1 MFIYNGLMRNLP
13 PLIQLKAFEASAR
26 HLSFKQAADE
36 LHVSPSAISH
46 QIKMLEDFCKSR
58 LFHRRPRP
66 IALTRAGEML
76 FQVVKNGLDE
86 FASILTL
93 IQGNQTPVKLIL
105 TTTSLFAA
113 KWLAPRLSDWQDVY
127 PALSLDV
134 IATDLVVDLQDQ
146 ADLAIRYMN
155 APTASSELIS
165 HELVRDKFIVV
176 CHPRLLPG
184 GGKFKS
190 LTALSRCTLVHTHW
204 YPEDLT
210 APTWERWSK
219 QAASYYKEPMNFQNL
234 QYLQFHED
242 TQAIDAVLNGVGVL
256 IVSDFLV
263 AQELEEG
270 NLVKAVDFTLPGY
283 GFYLTYYKDHP
294 HRGIFEAFESWASN
308 LIDAQN

>member
-1 MFIYNGLMRNLP
+1 MRNLP
-13 PLIQLKAFEASAR
+13 PLIQLRAFEASAR
-26 HLSFKQAADE
+26 HLNFKKAANE

-46 QIKMLEDFCKSR
+46 QIKMLEDYCKSQ
-58 LFHRRPRP
+58 LFRRRPRP
-66 IALTRAGEML
+66 IALTRTGELL
-76 FQVVKNGLDE
+76 FPVVKSGLDE
-86 FASILTL
+86 FASVLTL
-93 IQGNQTPVKLIL
+93 IQGNQAPVKLIL

-113 KWLAPRLSDWQDVY
+113 KWLAPRLSDWRNVY

-155 APTASSELIS
+155 APPASSELIS
-165 HELVRDKFIVV
+165 HELVRDNFIVV

-184 GGKFKS
+184 GEKFKS
-190 LTALSRCTLVHTHW
+190 LAELSRCTLVHTHW

-219 QAASYYKEPMNFQNL
+219 LAASYYNEPMNFLNL

-263 AQELEEG
+263 SQELEEG
-270 NLVKAVDFTLPGY
+270 TLVKAIDFTLPGY
-283 GFYLTYYKDHP
+283 GFYVTYRKDHP
-294 HRGIFEAFESWASN
+294 YRTIFESFEFWMSN
-308 LIDAQN
+308 LIDVQN

>member
-1 MFIYNGLMRNLP
+1 MRSLP
-13 PLIQLKAFEASAR
+13 PLIQLRAFEAVAR
-26 HLSFKQAADE
+26 QLSFKKAADE
-36 LHVSPSAISH
+36 IHVSPSAISH
-46 QIKMLEDFCKSR
+46 QIRMLEDYCQCR
-58 LFHRRPRP
+58 LFRRHPRP
-66 IALTRAGEML
+66 VALTRTGELL
-76 FQVVKNGLDE
+76 FPVVKNGLDD

-93 IQGNQTPVKLIL
+93 IQGNQAPVKLIL

-113 KWLAPRLSDWQDVY
+113 KWLAPRLSDWQNTY
-127 PALSLDV
+127 PALSLEL

-155 APTASSELIS
+155 TPPATSGLIS

-184 GGKFKS
+184 GEKFES
-190 LTALSRCTLVHTHW
+190 LAALSRCTLVHTHW

-210 APTWERWSK
+210 APTWEHWSML
-219 QAASYYKEPMNFQNL
+219 AASYYNESMNFKNL

-263 AQELEEG
+263 AQELHNG
-270 NLVKAVDFTLPGY
+270 TLVKAIDFTLPGY
-283 GFYLTYYKDHP
+283 GFYVSYRIDHP
-294 HRGIFEAFESWASN
+294 HRAIFESFESWARN
-308 LIDAQN
+308 LIDVQ

>member
-1 MFIYNGLMRNLP
+1 MRNLP
-13 PLIQLKAFEASAR
+13 PLIQLRAFEASAR

-36 LHVSPSAISH
+36 LCVSPSAISH

-66 IALTRAGEML
+66 ITLTRTGEML
-76 FQVVKNGLDE
+76 FEVVKNGLDE

-93 IQGNQTPVKLIL
+93 IQGNQASVKLVL

-155 APTASSELIS
+155 APSASSELIC
-165 HELVRDKFIVV
+165 HELVRDKFIAV
-176 CHPRLLPG
+176 CHPRLLSG
-184 GGKFKS
+184 GEKLKS
-190 LTALSRCTLVHTHW
+190 LAALSRCTLVHTHW

-219 QAASYYKEPMNFQNL
+219 LAAAFYNEPMNFQKL

-242 TQAIDAVLNGVGVL
+242 IQAIDAVLNGAGVL
-256 IVSDFLV
+256 IVSDFLI
-263 AQELEEG
+263 AQELEAG

-283 GFYLTYYKDHP
+283 GFYLTYRKDHP
-294 HRGIFEAFESWASN
+294 YRAIFESFEFWARN
-308 LIDAQN
+308 LIDNQYQS

>member
-1 MFIYNGLMRNLP
+1 MRNLP
-13 PLIQLKAFEASAR
+13 PLIQLRAFEASAR
-26 HLSFKQAADE
+26 HLNFKKAANE

-46 QIKMLEDFCKSR
+46 QIKMLEDYCKSQ
-58 LFHRRPRP
+58 LFRRRPRP
-66 IALTRAGEML
+66 IALTRTGELL
-76 FQVVKNGLDE
+76 FPVVKSGLDE
-86 FASILTL
+86 FASVLTL
-93 IQGNQTPVKLIL
+93 IQGNQAPVKLIL

-113 KWLAPRLSDWQDVY
+113 KWLAPRLSDWRNVY

-155 APTASSELIS
+155 APPASSELIS
-165 HELVRDKFIVV
+165 HELVRDNFIVV

-184 GGKFKS
+184 GEKFKS
-190 LTALSRCTLVHTHW
+190 LAELSRCTLVHTHW

-219 QAASYYKEPMNFQNL
+219 LAASYYNEPMNFLNL

-263 AQELEEG
+263 SQELEEG
-270 NLVKAVDFTLPGY
+270 TLVKAIDFTLPGY
-283 GFYLTYYKDHP
+283 GFYVTYRKDHP
-294 HRGIFEAFESWASN
+294 YRTIFESFEFWMSN
-308 LIDAQN
+308 LIDVQI